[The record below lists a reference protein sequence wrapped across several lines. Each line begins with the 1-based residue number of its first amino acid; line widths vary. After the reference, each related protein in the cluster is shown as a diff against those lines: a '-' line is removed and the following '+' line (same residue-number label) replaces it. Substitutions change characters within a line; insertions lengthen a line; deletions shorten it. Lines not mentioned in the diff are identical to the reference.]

1 MNKLK
6 YHVLLSRLRLLKW
19 VEAQTFRLRAKRGQ
33 FYRVRYI
40 YALPNVTFPPV
51 VRWTRHAP
59 SPPEIGSPRPDGPGV
74 LVEWHVET
82 RHG

>member
-6 YHVLLSRLRLLKW
+6 YRALILILRALKW
-19 VEAQTFRLRAKRGQ
+19 CEDQTFRIRARRGEY
-33 FYRVRYI
+33 YRVQYT

-51 VRWTRHAP
+51 VRWARSVP
-59 SPPEIGSPRPDGPGV
+59 IPPDIGSPRPDGPGV
-74 LVEWHVET
+74 LIAWNVET